1 MTGRRRTPL
10 PPNEHGKELVTQLRM
25 LRECAGLTQEQ
36 AGARL
41 GGSRFQVNRIEN
53 GRIPAHSEL
62 LAMLEL
68 YEASDEEVSSYLGM
82 WDLAWRPDG
91 RRIRGKQ
98 LRRPIDL

>member
-1 MTGRRRTPL
+1 MTSSRRTP
-10 PPNEHGKELVTQLRM
+10 PPTNEHGEELITQLRM
-25 LRECAGLTQEQ
+25 LRERAGLTQEQ

-68 YEASDEEVSSYLGM
+68 YEASGEEIVTYLGM
-82 WDLAWRPDG
+82 WDLAWQPDG

-98 LRRPIDL
+98 LRRPIDS